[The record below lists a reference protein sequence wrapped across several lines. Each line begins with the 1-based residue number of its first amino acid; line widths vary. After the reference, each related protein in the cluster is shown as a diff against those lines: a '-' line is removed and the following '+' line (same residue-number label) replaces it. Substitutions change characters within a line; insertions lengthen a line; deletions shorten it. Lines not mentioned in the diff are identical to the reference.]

1 MFLSRFK
8 ALTQGLRFRIA
19 ATYFTLVVVSSIILF
34 GFLYFLLLQT
44 LKDKDHRII
53 LSDFKKF
60 AVLADTG
67 GGDAFKKWFDHK
79 QNSSD
84 ASDVFARLVDKE
96 GRLLFIHEPSVTDE
110 IGHDAFLKAIQIA
123 PDDRI
128 SRIESAS
135 DKEDAVEFYSDHL
148 GNGMQL
154 QVGKDTED
162 REELLGRFR
171 DAFTAILI
179 GTLLLALATAIL
191 FSSQLL
197 RPIRNLIETIEN
209 VRRGNHS
216 ARADVRLSGDEIN
229 ELAIFLNGM
238 LTQNSK
244 LIAALSESLDAVAHD
259 LRTPLTRLRVHAERA
274 IQEGK
279 SDSDA
284 LGAILDNADQVIE
297 LLNAIFDVSEAEAGT
312 MKLHLELLNIRQILS
327 NVMDVYSV
335 VAEDRQIVLEAGEM
349 HDVEMRADVRLKQAV
364 ANLIDNAIK
373 FSPNGSK
380 ITVSVRRTGARV
392 VIGVADQGPGI
403 SQIDEPKIW
412 ERLYR
417 GDASRTTRGMGLG
430 LSLVRS
436 LVVASGEPRGLVA
449 RKPI

>member
-312 MKLHLELLNIRQILS
+312 MKLHVELLNIRQ
-327 NVMDVYSV
+327 V
-335 VAEDRQIVLEAGEM
+335 V
-349 HDVEMRADVRLKQAV
+349 
-364 ANLIDNAIK
+364 
-373 FSPNGSK
+373 
-380 ITVSVRRTGARV
+380 
-392 VIGVADQGPGI
+392 
-403 SQIDEPKIW
+403 
-412 ERLYR
+412 
-417 GDASRTTRGMGLG
+417 
-430 LSLVRS
+430 
-436 LVVASGEPRGLVA
+436 
-449 RKPI
+449 